1 MDKINK
7 LKNKNVLS
15 IGIPVHNGAD
25 FIIDTINSVRKS
37 DSKAPIVI
45 SNNFSTDQL
54 IPKLN
59 KYKKDTNEKNIY
71 LSNTKNFLSLTNNI
85 KRTIKIAKSKYILL
99 LSSNDL
105 ISKNYIKKVKKIIL
119 KKKPDLILRN
129 YRWFK
134 NINNKNIIT
143 RKKKVENYEGFL
155 NSENPNHLKIFID
168 KTDQQSGLVIKKSSI
183 LKYLN
188 KITIDNYFTEILSIV
203 IFFLKEK
210 KNIYYIDKQMI
221 NIRTDHGLSLS
232 SLAYKVSPLLSW
244 KKILFKYFNK
254 ENDDKVINE
263 YLSDTY
269 LSLVQVR
276 LYGSYKLFM
285 KEILNYIKIKK
296 TIILNINFLIL
307 IIFLILFSKKKIL
320 FTKNIY
326 KKYYVNS
333 IKEI

>member
-119 KKKPDLILRN
+119 KKKTRS
-129 YRWFK
+129 
-134 NINNKNIIT
+134 NIT
-143 RKKKVENYEGFL
+143 QL
-155 NSENPNHLKIFID
+155 
-168 KTDQQSGLVIKKSSI
+168 
-183 LKYLN
+183 
-188 KITIDNYFTEILSIV
+188 
-203 IFFLKEK
+203 
-210 KNIYYIDKQMI
+210 
-221 NIRTDHGLSLS
+221 
-232 SLAYKVSPLLSW
+232 
-244 KKILFKYFNK
+244 
-254 ENDDKVINE
+254 
-263 YLSDTY
+263 
-269 LSLVQVR
+269 
-276 LYGSYKLFM
+276 
-285 KEILNYIKIKK
+285 
-296 TIILNINFLIL
+296 
-307 IIFLILFSKKKIL
+307 
-320 FTKNIY
+320 
-326 KKYYVNS
+326 
-333 IKEI
+333 